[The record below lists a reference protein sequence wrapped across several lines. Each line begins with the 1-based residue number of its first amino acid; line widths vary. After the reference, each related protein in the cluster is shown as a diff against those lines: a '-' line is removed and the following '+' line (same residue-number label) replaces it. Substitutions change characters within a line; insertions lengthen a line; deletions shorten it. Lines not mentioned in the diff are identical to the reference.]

1 LCDQAVHLHTAS
13 KLNKG
18 GAPPACDMTRIPGTA
33 SKPVALARKQKRLTP
48 LPWASIRV
56 AG

>member
-1 LCDQAVHLHTAS
+1 MCDQAVHLHTAS